1 MHADSKKV
9 KVEKVD
15 GKDLKSE
22 EEEAGES
29 ANK

>member
-22 EEEAGES
+22 EEAGEG